1 MKQWILIGMT
11 ALIMVACQTNN
22 QQVMISDTTIQNSIT
37 AITAAHPEADTALVT
52 RGVKQVA
59 ALWQESDGNEADF
72 QALVTSSY
80 AGTQAERHTLYNR
93 LSHIIELCSQS
104 ADMLNNTLQ
113 EPTTLVGKG
122 EPTTVDWIISG
133 YSPISHFA
141 EDMFANKIAHICILN
156 FPHYTLNEKNQLG
169 SQWTREQWAYARL
182 GDMFHTRVPGSV
194 TAAYAQAL
202 SQAENY
208 IAGYN
213 IMMHCLRN
221 EQGEQLWQEPMAL
234 LSHWNLRDELKSNY
248 AEAKEP
254 TPNPSLRAPQ
264 KVSFFGDPATGRELG
279 RERQEMIYQI
289 MLRIIRQ
296 EIPECVVNN
305 EEYVW
310 YPETN
315 RLEARGEKAPQKSA
329 DFSGTPQKAK
339 GERLEAKGNKAKG
352 ERLEAKGER
361 EPDTRYQQIIN
372 IFHALQ
378 AVDQYRHDA
387 PSHVERTFNEDLQI
401 PFEEIE
407 ALFTQLISSNE
418 VKQVAA
424 IIRERLGRD
433 LRPYDIWYDGFK
445 SRSTISEDHLTAQTQ
460 QRYPNAKAF
469 ERDMPRMLMDLGFA
483 PQKAKEV
490 ASHIVVEAARGSGHA
505 RPCVGREQ
513 PARLRTRIS
522 EKGMDYKGYN
532 IAVHEFG
539 HNVEEVISL
548 YDMDYYTLAGI
559 PNTGFTE
566 ASAFLFQERD
576 LEILNYELGIKNDAN
591 EDNSKLLIQNS
602 TFDMIWGMYEIMG
615 VSLVDMRMWQWLYAN
630 PNATAADL
638 REAVLAIAAEVW
650 NAYYAPVLGEKNS
663 PLLGIYS
670 HMVGYALYLPAYPIG
685 NLVQYQL
692 EEHLAKCATPEEWA
706 KEYTRIYQQGCLTP
720 NAWMR
725 GAVGTPM
732 SVEPILKAVREQ
744 L

>member
-1 MKQWILIGMT
+1 MT
-11 ALIMVACQTNN
+11 ALIMVACQTKT
-22 QQVMISDTTIQNSIT
+22 QTTMISETTIQQAVSSVM
-37 AITAAHPEADTALVT
+37 AAQPDADYNMVE
-52 RGVKQVA
+52 RGAKQVA
-59 ALWQESDGNEADF
+59 ALWRESDGTAEDYK
-72 QALVTSSY
+72 ALVANSY
-80 AGTQAERHTLYNR
+80 ASTAEEKKQLYDR
-93 LSHIIELCSQS
+93 MAFILEQCGQS
-104 ADMLNNTLQ
+104 ADRLNNTLQ
-113 EPTTLVGKG
+113 EPTTLLGKG
-122 EPTTVDWIISG
+122 EPTQVDWIISG
-133 YSPISHFA
+133 YSPMAHFA
-141 EDMFANKIAHICILN
+141 EDMFANKIAHICVLN
-156 FPHYTLNEKNQLG
+156 FPHYTLEEKNTLG
-169 SQWTREQWAYARL
+169 KEWTRQEWAYARL
-182 GDMFHTRVPGSV
+182 GDVFSSRVPGSV
-194 TAAYAQAL
+194 VANYSQAL
-202 SQAENY
+202 SEAENY

-221 EQGEQLWQEPMAL
+221 EQGEQLWSEPMAL

-248 AEAKEP
+248 AVGD
-254 TPNPSLRAPQ
+254 RAPHDTS
-264 KVSFFGDPATGRELG
+264 VVGDPAEAKG
-279 RERQEMIYQI
+279 RERQEMIYQV

-296 EIPECVVNN
+296 EIPAVVVNN
-305 EEYVW
+305 DKLLW
-310 YPETN
+310 CPTTN
-315 RLEARGEKAPQKSA
+315 FVGGNP
-329 DFSGTPQKAK
+329 DSGIKLK
-339 GERLEAKGNKAKG
+339 VDIS
-352 ERLEAKGER
+352 R

-372 IFHALQ
+372 IFRAGQ
-378 AVDQYRHDA
+378 QIDAYRTDA
-387 PSHVERTFNEDLQI
+387 PTHVLRTFNEDLEI
-401 PFEEIE
+401 PMEEIE
-407 ALFTQLISSNE
+407 ALFTQLISSDE
-418 VKQVAA
+418 VKQVAQ
-424 IIRERLGRD
+424 IIRERLGRE

-445 SRSTISEDHLTAQTQ
+445 SRSSISEDVLTAETQ
-460 QRYPNAKAF
+460 KRYPNAKAF
-469 ERDMPRMLMDLGFA
+469 EKDMPRMLMDLGFA
-483 PQKAKEV
+483 SDKAN
-490 ASHIVVEAARGSGHA
+490 AIALHIVVEAARGSGHA

-638 REAVLAIAAEVW
+638 REAVLAIAADVW
-650 NAYYAPVLGEKNS
+650 NAYYYPILGEKDS

-706 KEYTRIYQQGCLTP
+706 KEYTRIYQQGSLTP
-720 NAWMR
+720 DTWMR
-725 GAVGTPM
+725 GAVGSPM